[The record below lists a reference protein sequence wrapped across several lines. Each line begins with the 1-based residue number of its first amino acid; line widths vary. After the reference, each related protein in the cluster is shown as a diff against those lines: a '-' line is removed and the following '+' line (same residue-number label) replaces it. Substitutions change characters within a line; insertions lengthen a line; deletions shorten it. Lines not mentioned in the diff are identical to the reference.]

1 MMLILTEL
9 FALQC
14 LPYLDSSLASQLL
27 LDVIEHC
34 IEEPMTSG
42 DYLIIDSIRERVIE
56 KLLCVPYEIDSLL
69 EKQLKPLSRTDKYI
83 PLSRDDPDEFDVL
96 SAHERSK
103 VSETVDSIQKEEIEN
118 EESVKISDVVQDC
131 NQSEVSTEQAADSNQ
146 NTETEAKI
154 DTCTDKEIESNEKV
168 IHDNRTNENKPFGK
182 SDLTYD
188 RQFWN
193 KFLWENATILETLLL
208 FTEKHVKN
216 IETDTDPLHFLAQL
230 GLLGLIKINESL
242 RSIPVAETLF
252 PLGQNNEIPFRWL
265 IYNLVLK
272 NCQENGRTTSLP
284 EVNPAYI
291 VDQSIADELS
301 KQTSVEN
308 WVTCV
313 HTVLKTTI
321 NRFQSDKPGSEEKV
335 MDINFTNDIA
345 DHLSQTVSD
354 HSNNNKSSYSI
365 DNIESNAHIVSGLCL
380 HKDVLCRMIEGCLTD
395 IENNASSDEDLPLN
409 DCQVILRQLQ
419 NTKAA
424 YKAVDAEPDSDKV
437 EPEEQV
443 EFGKYQ
449 ADSLESRVR
458 NSADL
463 GALSSE
469 SEEKTLM
476 FGDSWKSDVS
486 LEALCWRIRY
496 RLPYCQGEKVD
507 KNMSCIMR
515 KPAFFI
521 CQNKGADQPL
531 AIFGLCWT
539 WSETTKTGFLMTQLI

>member
-1 MMLILTEL
+1 M
-9 FALQC
+9 
-14 LPYLDSSLASQLL
+14 PYLDPSLATQLL

-34 IEEPMTSG
+34 IEEPVTSS
-42 DYLIIDSIRERVIE
+42 DYLVINSIRKTVIE
-56 KLLCVPYEIDSLL
+56 KLLCVPYEVDSLL
-69 EKQLKPLSRTDKYI
+69 EKQLKPLSGPEKCI
-83 PLSRDDPDEFDVL
+83 PLARDDPDEFDVL
-96 SAHERSK
+96 SAHEKGK
-103 VSETVDSIQKEEIEN
+103 VSETVDSVQKDEVEN
-118 EESVKISDVVQDC
+118 EESVKVSDAVQEID
-131 NQSEVSTEQAADSNQ
+131 QSEISTEQTTDSHQ
-146 NTETEAKI
+146 DTEMDMAKV

-168 IHDNRTNENKPFGK
+168 KDVDRPNKSMISGK

-193 KFLWENATILETLLL
+193 KFLCENPTVLETLLL
-208 FTEKHVKN
+208 FTEKHVKS
-216 IETDTDPLHFLAQL
+216 IETDTDHLRFLAQL

-252 PLGQNNEIPFRWL
+252 PLGQNNEIPFCWL

-301 KQTSVEN
+301 KQISAEN
-308 WVTCV
+308 WITCV

-335 MDINFTNDIA
+335 TDINFTNDIA
-345 DHLSQTVSD
+345 DHLRQTVSD

-365 DNIESNAHIVSGLCL
+365 DNIESYAHIVSGLCL

-409 DCQVILRQLQ
+409 DCQVVLRQLQ

-515 KPAFFI
+515 KPAFCI
-521 CQNKGADQPL
+521 YMQKQRCRPASSGV
-531 AIFGLCWT
+531 
-539 WSETTKTGFLMTQLI
+539 